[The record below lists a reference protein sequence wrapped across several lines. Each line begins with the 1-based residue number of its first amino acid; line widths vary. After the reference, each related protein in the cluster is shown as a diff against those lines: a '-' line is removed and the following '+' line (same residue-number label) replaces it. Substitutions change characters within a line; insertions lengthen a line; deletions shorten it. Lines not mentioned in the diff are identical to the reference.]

1 MAFNHKT
8 NNYYSKRGKMM
19 KKIFEKEVK
28 KEMYWLGTSILVFI
42 LFFIFLL
49 SFAIL
54 AIAYAVLADVEILK
68 FIDK

>member
-1 MAFNHKT
+1 V
-8 NNYYSKRGKMM
+8 
-19 KKIFEKEVK
+19 KKVFEKEVE
-28 KEMYWLGTSILVFI
+28 KEMKWLGVALIVFI

-54 AIAYAVLADVEILK
+54 VVVYTVLADVEILK

>member
-1 MAFNHKT
+1 
-8 NNYYSKRGKMM
+8 MM

>member
-1 MAFNHKT
+1 
-8 NNYYSKRGKMM
+8 M

-28 KEMYWLGTSILVFI
+28 KEMKWLGIGFI

-54 AIAYAVLADVEILK
+54 VVANAV
-68 FIDK
+68 